1 MTDRLPDFHS
11 GDRAQFYKLLFR
23 TGMYVIPL
31 LFVGEALA
39 WSRGWIGPGTLFVLA
54 ILNFPVV
61 YIYCAIQFWMMSTVA
76 EGFTKMVLAGGNLP
90 PDPAHSRFEALEV
103 RGRYADAAE
112 AWRDHLVAKPR
123 DHLARIKLADLCLR
137 HLDRPDAAERLYL
150 EIRQGQ
156 PTPREER
163 LATNLLM
170 ELYRKTGRKDRLMV
184 ELARFAN
191 QHKGTRASQEATRV
205 LLELKQELPRE

>member
-1 MTDRLPDFHS
+1 MSDRLPDFHS

-31 LFVGEALA
+31 LLVGEILA
-39 WSRGWIGPGTLFVLA
+39 WMRGWIGPVGFIVLA
-54 ILNFPVV
+54 ILNFPAL
-61 YIYCAIQFWMMSTVA
+61 YIYCVVQFWMMSTVA
-76 EGFTKMVLAGGNLP
+76 EGFTRMVLAGGNLP

-103 RGRYADAAE
+103 RGHYQDAAE
-112 AWRDHLVAKPR
+112 AYRDHLVAKPR

-137 HLDRPDAAERLYL
+137 HLDRPDEAERLYL

-156 PTPREER
+156 PSPKEER

-170 ELYRKTGRKDRLMV
+170 ELYRKLGRKDRLMV

-191 QHKGTRASQEATRV
+191 QHKGTRASQEATRT
-205 LLELKQELPRE
+205 LMAMKDELPRD